1 MLSRRRVVA
10 AKIEGVEGTAEA
22 ITVAEAGILAMNVKH
37 DFDIK
42 VTERAIQLNTMSNLA
57 PVIGAQS
64 GKLSF
69 RAELKGNG
77 LASYAVTPPSL
88 AVYLKAC
95 GFAETLSA
103 PSAIYKPAS
112 SGIPS
117 ITLWV
122 YEDGLAKKLKGVR
135 GNVKFSGKV
144 GEPCYADFDF
154 TGVWD
159 GVADVAMI
167 SPTFE
172 GTVPPA
178 LLNSAFTIDAYAGVM
193 TTFSIDM
200 ANQISL
206 RESVNTTSGYV
217 SALITGRNPAGT
229 VDPEMTLVAGYD
241 WFGKWKAGATAAF
254 NLGPVGG
261 TAYNKFAITAP
272 KAVYKKVG
280 EGDRAGNITADVNF
294 ALAMNTGDDE
304 LVLTFT

>member
-1 MLSRRRVVA
+1 MLTRRRVVA
-10 AKIEGVEGTAEA
+10 GKIEVTEGTAET
-22 ITVAEAGILAMNVKH
+22 ITVADAGILAMDVKS
-37 DFDIK
+37 DFDLK

-69 RAELKGNG
+69 RAELKGSG
-77 LASYAVTPPSL
+77 GASYATVPPAL
-88 AVYLKAC
+88 DVYLKAC
-95 GFAETLSA
+95 GFAATLSA

-122 YEDGLAKKLKGVR
+122 YEDGIVKKLKGCR

-159 GVADVAMI
+159 AVADVAMI

-178 LLNSAFTIDAYAGVM
+178 LLNSAFTIDAYAGVI
-193 TTFSIDM
+193 TNFSIDM
-200 ANQISL
+200 ANNVAL
-206 RESVNTTSGYV
+206 RETINTATGYV
-217 SALITGRNPAGT
+217 SALITARKPSGS
-229 VDPEMTLVAGYD
+229 VDPEMTAVAAYD

-272 KAVYKKVG
+272 KAVYNKIG
-280 EGDRAGNITADVNF
+280 EGDRNGIITADAQF
-294 ALAMNTGDDE
+294 SLAMNTGDDE